1 MNIIFI
7 RMNTMQKKGESNHE
21 RLDSPFLFQPKYETL
36 YWGQYSTPALRN
48 E

>member
-1 MNIIFI
+1 MNNLFTI
-7 RMNTMQKKGESNHE
+7 MNNDLKNGESNHE
-21 RLDSPFLFQPKYETL
+21 GLDSLFLFQLKYETL